1 MAMTTTNLMDS
12 IGNPN
17 GRVSVKLQRN
27 NFSKDSTDKYVGRAV
42 RNTHTV
48 GNVLQLVADKVPQL
62 GMGTVYSVCDA
73 LEKVVT
79 ESLGNG
85 NSVNCLNLGLFYI
98 ACKGST
104 DGKSSTPEIT
114 VKFIPSDTTKSAISN
129 VTVEQESYTA
139 PSGTITQIQ
148 DIDTGS
154 TDGMLTLKGSIQIT
168 GKKLLIGGVDS
179 GIWFAPAIGLD
190 GTIDETGADWVQV
203 TATLSVNKP
212 GTLLFPLPKELKA
225 GTYRIVLKT
234 RCTSTLHYE
243 RKELVTTIS
252 DVVEAKEL

>member
-1 MAMTTTNLMDS
+1 
-12 IGNPN
+12 
-17 GRVSVKLQRN
+17 
-27 NFSKDSTDKYVGRAV
+27 
-42 RNTHTV
+42 
-48 GNVLQLVADKVPQL
+48 
-62 GMGTVYSVCDA
+62 
-73 LEKVVT
+73 
-79 ESLGNG
+79 
-85 NSVNCLNLGLFYI
+85 
-98 ACKGST
+98 
-104 DGKSSTPEIT
+104 
-114 VKFIPSDTTKSAISN
+114 
-129 VTVEQESYTA
+129 
-139 PSGTITQIQ
+139 
-148 DIDTGS
+148 
-154 TDGMLTLKGSIQIT
+154 MLTLKGSIQIT

-179 GIWFAPAIGLD
+179 GIWFAPAIGTD